1 MNKFWIGFRE
11 YESDLSIT
19 YPKKDFWFQ
28 KDHLLLTYPWIM
40 NTEITI
46 KESFDNEIQG
56 IKDVGVAGIFI
67 LSRYN

>member
-1 MNKFWIGFRE
+1 
-11 YESDLSIT
+11 
-19 YPKKDFWFQ
+19 
-28 KDHLLLTYPWIM
+28 M